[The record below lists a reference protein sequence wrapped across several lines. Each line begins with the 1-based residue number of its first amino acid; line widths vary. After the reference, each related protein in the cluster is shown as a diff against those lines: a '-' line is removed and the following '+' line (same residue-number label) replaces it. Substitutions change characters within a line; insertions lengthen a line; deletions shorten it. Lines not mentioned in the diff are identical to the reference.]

1 MRAKLARLSEAVA
14 VKNIEAVVDAEE
26 EDTPFRK
33 TCRSRW
39 AALVK
44 SKIPA
49 AKHVGKGL

>member
-1 MRAKLARLSEAVA
+1 MRAKAAT
-14 VKNIEAVVDAEE
+14 VKTIDAVVDAEE

-39 AALVK
+39 AALIK